1 MSYLCLGFNK
11 KYNPKYMNKH
21 SMLIVNSILGNIHN
35 DNLLEKKV
43 EDARQ
48 QDKLRHLF
56 LSRIEMEKS
65 RLRKKTEDG
74 FDIGLVLDPG
84 KKLHHGD
91 VISQDSEIILIE
103 QLSEKT
109 LTVRFTENDKR
120 LFLLVGHIIGNRH
133 RPISIKNETI
143 SFPIHDD
150 SEMELFGKLF
160 HDVINKI
167 DLSTQEEI
175 FIPHESMDV
184 HEH

>member
-1 MSYLCLGFNK
+1 
-11 KYNPKYMNKH
+11 MNKY
-21 SMLIVNSILGNIHN
+21 SMLIVNSILGNVHH
-35 DNLLEKKV
+35 DNLLRKKTD
-43 EDARQ
+43 DAKQ
-48 QDKLRHLF
+48 QGKLRHLF
-56 LSRIEMEKS
+56 LLRTEMEKS

-74 FDIGLVLDPG
+74 FDIGLVLEPG

-103 QLSEKT
+103 QLPEKI
-109 LTVRFTENDKR
+109 LTVKFIENDKK

-167 DLSTQEEI
+167 DLSMQEEI

>member
-1 MSYLCLGFNK
+1 
-11 KYNPKYMNKH
+11 MNKY
-21 SMLIVNSILGNIHN
+21 SMLIVNSIFGNIHN
-35 DNLLEKKV
+35 DNLLEDKV
-43 EDARQ
+43 DDARQ
-48 QDKLRHLF
+48 QGKLRHLL

-84 KKLHHGD
+84 KKLRHGD
-91 VISQDSEIILIE
+91 VISQDSEIILID
-103 QLSEKT
+103 QLPEKI
-109 LTVRFTENDKR
+109 LTVRFIENDKR
-120 LFLLVGHIIGNRH
+120 LFLLVGHIIDNRH

-143 SFPIHDD
+143 SFRINDD

-167 DLSTQEEI
+167 DLSMQEEI